1 MSNSLG
7 TDLNP
12 IHKPRLGLALS
23 GGGARGLAHIGVLK
37 ILAREGIPINC
48 LSGTSMGGVIAA
60 GYAAG
65 MSPTDMEREAIA
77 TTRLRKLIRL
87 ADPGIPDPGL
97 LRGQRLLEYF
107 ESLLGKRTFAEL
119 EYPLALVAV
128 DMIARQEVV
137 LSEGTVSLAL
147 RATTAIPGLISPM
160 ETDGMQLVDGGLLD
174 NLPVDAVRNL
184 GAEVVIAVDLRP
196 DPDEPSGRRIDDYRW
211 LPGSLTRT
219 MVLLY
224 ETISLLMEEA
234 QKEKRQQNPPD
245 VLIRPNIPPGVNV
258 LMGYGRAPE
267 IINSGE
273 LAAEAALP
281 EILRLLQLR

>member
-107 ESLLGKRTFAEL
+107 ESLLGKRTFADL

-137 LSEGTVSLAL
+137 LCEGTVSLAL
-147 RATTAIPGLISPM
+147 RATTAIPGLISPV

-281 EILRLLQLR
+281 EILRLLHLR

>member
-1 MSNSLG
+1 MPFSDPNFNQTFFGKGPRSNMSNSLG

-37 ILAREGIPINC
+37 ILAREGIPIDC

-65 MSPTDMEREAIA
+65 MSPMDMEREAIA

-147 RATTAIPGLISPM
+147 RATTAIPGLISPV

-184 GAEVVIAVDLRP
+184 YPNNG
-196 DPDEPSGRRIDDYRW
+196 PS
-211 LPGSLTRT
+211 
-219 MVLLY
+219 V
-224 ETISLLMEEA
+224 
-234 QKEKRQQNPPD
+234 
-245 VLIRPNIPPGVNV
+245 
-258 LMGYGRAPE
+258 
-267 IINSGE
+267 
-273 LAAEAALP
+273 
-281 EILRLLQLR
+281 

>member
-1 MSNSLG
+1 
-7 TDLNP
+7 
-12 IHKPRLGLALS
+12 
-23 GGGARGLAHIGVLK
+23 
-37 ILAREGIPINC
+37 
-48 LSGTSMGGVIAA
+48 
-60 GYAAG
+60 
-65 MSPTDMEREAIA
+65 
-77 TTRLRKLIRL
+77 
-87 ADPGIPDPGL
+87 
-97 LRGQRLLEYF
+97 LEYF

-137 LSEGTVSLAL
+137 LYEGTVSLAL
-147 RATTAIPGLISPM
+147 RATTAIPGLFSPV
-160 ETDGMQLVDGGLLD
+160 ETDGKQLVDGGLLD

>member
-7 TDLNP
+7 KDENP
-12 IHKPRLGLALS
+12 RYEPRLGLALS

-37 ILAREGIPINC
+37 ILTREGIPINC

-65 MSPTDMEREAIA
+65 MSPADMEREAIA
-77 TTRLRKLIRL
+77 ITRLRKFIRL
-87 ADPGIPDPGL
+87 ADPGMPDPGL
-97 LRGQRLLEYF
+97 LRGQRLLDYF
-107 ESLLGKRTFAEL
+107 ESFLGKRTFADL

-128 DMIARQEVV
+128 DMVARQEVI

-147 RATTAIPGLISPM
+147 RATTAIPGFFSPV
-160 ETDGMQLVDGGLLD
+160 ETDGKQLVDGGLLD

-184 GAEVVIAVDLRP
+184 GAEVVIAVDLKP
-196 DPDEPSGRRIDDYRW
+196 DPDEPSGRRISDYRW
-211 LPGSLTRT
+211 LPGSLAQTVA
-219 MVLLY
+219 VLE
-224 ETISLLMEEA
+224 ETISLLMEAA

-245 VLIRPNIPPGVNV
+245 VSIHPNIPPGVNV

-267 IINSGE
+267 IISCGE
-273 LAAEAALP
+273 LAAESALP
-281 EILRLLQLR
+281 EILHLLHLR